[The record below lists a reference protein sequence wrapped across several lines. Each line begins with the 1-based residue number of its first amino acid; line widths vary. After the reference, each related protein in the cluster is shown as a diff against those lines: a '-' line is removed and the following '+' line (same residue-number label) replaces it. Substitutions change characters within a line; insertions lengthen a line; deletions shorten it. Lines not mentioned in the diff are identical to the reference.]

1 MEVQERIKKL
11 FIVAIF
17 AILLLSGCSANEK
30 KNFENGKAL
39 LDEGKYTEAVEAFDK
54 AISAHGSKNIRG
66 LEIDILR
73 YRAEAEYKAGDYKAA
88 EHTYKLLMSAD
99 EERREYM
106 DMLSI
111 IYTNLCN
118 IDMDIDIEDA
128 IEMYERAESLEDR
141 SDLHINAGVSIV
153 KYYED
158 MYDKNL
164 ETTYLD
170 QAEDFLEKLLKETNR
185 KNAKVLAVYAKHLA
199 KREDYDRALE
209 AVEEGIALLEN
220 KSLNKHDDEVLKSL
234 MFSKA
239 SCYEY
244 MSDYNTALECFNAYI
259 EKYGE
264 DEAVSHEVA
273 FLKSRIR

>member
-1 MEVQERIKKL
+1 MEVQGRIKKL
-11 FIVAIF
+11 FITAIF

-66 LEIDILR
+66 LEI
-73 YRAEAEYKAGDYKAA
+73 
-88 EHTYKLLMSAD
+88 

-170 QAEDFLEKLLKETNR
+170 KAEDFLEKLLKETNR

-199 KREDYDRALE
+199 MREDYDRALE

-220 KSLNKHDDEVLKSL
+220 KSLNEHDDEVLKSL

>member
-1 MEVQERIKKL
+1 MEVQGRIKKL
-11 FIVAIF
+11 FITAIF

-54 AISAHGSKNIRG
+54 AISVHGSKNIRG

-106 DMLSI
+106 DMLAI

-128 IEMYERAESLEDR
+128 IEP
-141 SDLHINAGVSIV
+141 
-153 KYYED
+153 
-158 MYDKNL
+158 
-164 ETTYLD
+164 
-170 QAEDFLEKLLKETNR
+170 
-185 KNAKVLAVYAKHLA
+185 
-199 KREDYDRALE
+199 
-209 AVEEGIALLEN
+209 
-220 KSLNKHDDEVLKSL
+220 
-234 MFSKA
+234 
-239 SCYEY
+239 
-244 MSDYNTALECFNAYI
+244 
-259 EKYGE
+259 
-264 DEAVSHEVA
+264 
-273 FLKSRIR
+273 

>member
-1 MEVQERIKKL
+1 MEVQGRIKKL
-11 FIVAIF
+11 FITAIF

-54 AISAHGSKNIRG
+54 AISVHGSKNIRG

-170 QAEDFLEKLLKETNR
+170 KAEDFLEKLLKETNR

-199 KREDYDRALE
+199 MREDYDRALE

-220 KSLNKHDDEVLKSL
+220 KSLNEHDDEVLKSL

-244 MSDYNTALECFNAYI
+244 MSDSNTALECFNAYI